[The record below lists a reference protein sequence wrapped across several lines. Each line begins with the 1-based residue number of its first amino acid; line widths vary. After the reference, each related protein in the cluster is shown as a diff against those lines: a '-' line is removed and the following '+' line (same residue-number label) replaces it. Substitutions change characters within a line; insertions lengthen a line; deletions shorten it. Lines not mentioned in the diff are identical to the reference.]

1 MSSMPNLRN
10 TRTVVD
16 RFEDHL
22 APVLR
27 VAYGAALNMTRNRD
41 DAEDLVQEAMLRAFR
56 AFNTFQEGTRFQA
69 WFLRILTNLFRQKYR
84 EKRRQPETVSIEEAP
99 DNYLYSQGLQASG
112 QSSRNDPATLFL
124 QKVEEQNVTQAIAA
138 IPEEYRLVSTLYFLG
153 ELSYQEIAEVV
164 GCPVGTVRS
173 RLHRGRKLLQ
183 KSLWEVAEERRL
195 VPPGKLAPSA

>member
-1 MSSMPNLRN
+1 MTCSSKG
-10 TRTVVD
+10 TEARTVVD
-16 RFEDHL
+16 RFEGHL

-27 VAYGAALNMTRNRD
+27 LAYGTALNMTRNRD

-84 EKRRQPETVSIEEAP
+84 ERRRQPETISIDDAP
-99 DNYLYSQGLQASG
+99 DGYLYTQALRAGARSR
-112 QSSRNDPATLFL
+112 SSDPAVLFL
-124 QKVEEQNVTQAIAA
+124 RKVDEEHIVSALGS

-153 ELSYQEIAEVV
+153 DLSYQEIAAIV

-183 KSLWEVAEERRL
+183 KSLWDIAQERNL
-195 VPPGKLAPSA
+195 VGMADEPEKS